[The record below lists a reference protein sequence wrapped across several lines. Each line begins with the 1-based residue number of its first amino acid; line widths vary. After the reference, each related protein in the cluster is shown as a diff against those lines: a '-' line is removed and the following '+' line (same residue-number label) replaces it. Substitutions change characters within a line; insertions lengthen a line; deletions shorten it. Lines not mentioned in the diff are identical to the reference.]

1 MKKMSNEQIIPL
13 EQHFIN
19 EQSDF
24 YNYLIDISAFK
35 NKQTYRDY
43 LTRLRYVSQF
53 YRLDGNITSD
63 DVDFIIED
71 LKRTMSERDR
81 YNSQKGVGDIASGL
95 RKFLQYAQS
104 DYRKR
109 IADSILAEEKAVND
123 DALISETEKEAVVKS
138 RIGQGSFRQRL
149 VEFWHGCSVT
159 NCQTQSLLIASHIRP
174 WRKSDNKQ
182 RLDVYNGLLLIP
194 NLDKL
199 FDKGYI
205 SFDDKGI
212 IILSDFL
219 PLSEYRLLG
228 VQQGMRLVHIETNH
242 IPYLK
247 FHRENCL
254 L

>member
-1 MKKMSNEQIIPL
+1 MQQSFEQY
-13 EQHFIN
+13 FIN

-24 YNYLIDISAFK
+24 YNYLIDTNAFK
-35 NKQTYRDY
+35 SPKTYRDY
-43 LTRLRYVSQF
+43 ITRLRYVSQL
-53 YRLDGNITSD
+53 YRLDSSITSEYI
-63 DVDFIIED
+63 DFIVED
-71 LKRTMSERDR
+71 LKRTMLERDR
-81 YNSQKGVGDIASGL
+81 YNTNKGIGDIASGL
-95 RKFLQYAQS
+95 RKFLQYAKS
-104 DYRKR
+104 DYKH
-109 IADSILAEEKAVND
+109 IIENSVLTQENEIITDTS
-123 DALISETEKEAVVKS
+123 ISETEKDAVVKS

>member
-1 MKKMSNEQIIPL
+1 MQQSL
-13 EQHFIN
+13 EQYFIN

-24 YNYLIDISAFK
+24 YNYLIDVNAFK
-35 NKQTYRDY
+35 SSKTYRDY
-43 LTRLRYVSQF
+43 ITRLRYVSQL
-53 YRLDGNITSD
+53 YRLDSGITSEY
-63 DVDFIIED
+63 VDFIIED
-71 LKRTMSERDR
+71 LKRTMRERDR
-81 YNSQKGVGDIASGL
+81 YNTNKGIGDIASGL

-104 DYRKR
+104 DYKH
-109 IADSILAEEKAVND
+109 IIENSVLAQENAIITD
-123 DALISETEKEAVVKS
+123 TSISETEKEAVVKS

-174 WRKSDNKQ
+174 WRKSDNMQ

-205 SFDDKGI
+205 SFDNNGI

>member
-1 MKKMSNEQIIPL
+1 M
-13 EQHFIN
+13 
-19 EQSDF
+19 
-24 YNYLIDISAFK
+24 
-35 NKQTYRDY
+35 
-43 LTRLRYVSQF
+43 
-53 YRLDGNITSD
+53 
-63 DVDFIIED
+63 
-71 LKRTMSERDR
+71 
-81 YNSQKGVGDIASGL
+81 
-95 RKFLQYAQS
+95 
-104 DYRKR
+104 
-109 IADSILAEEKAVND
+109 
-123 DALISETEKEAVVKS
+123 KS
-138 RIGQGSFRQRL
+138 RVGQGSFRQQL
-149 VEFWHGCSVT
+149 VDYWHGCSVT
-159 NCQTQSLLIASHIRP
+159 HCQTQSLLIASHIRP
-174 WRKSDNKQ
+174 WRKSDNMQ

-205 SFDDKGI
+205 SFDDNGI

>member
-1 MKKMSNEQIIPL
+1 MQQSL
-13 EQHFIN
+13 EQYFIN

-24 YNYLIDISAFK
+24 YNYLIDINAFK
-35 NKQTYRDY
+35 RPKTYRDY
-43 LTRLRYVSQF
+43 ITRLRYVSQL
-53 YRLDGNITSD
+53 YRLDSGITSEY
-63 DVDFIIED
+63 VDFIVED
-71 LKRTMSERDR
+71 LKRTMRERDR
-81 YNSQKGVGDIASGL
+81 YNTIKGISDIASGL
-95 RKFLQYAQS
+95 RKFLQYAKS
-104 DYRKR
+104 DYKH
-109 IADSILAEEKAVND
+109 IIENSVLAQENEIITD
-123 DALISETEKEAVVKS
+123 TSISETEKDAVVKS
-138 RIGQGSFRQRL
+138 RIDQGSFRQRL
-149 VEFWHGCSVT
+149 VDYWHGCSVT
-159 NCQTQSLLIASHIRP
+159 HCQTHSLLIASHIRP
-174 WRKSDNKQ
+174 WRKSDNMQ

-205 SFDDKGI
+205 SFDDNGI

-247 FHRENCL
+247 FHREKCL

>member
-1 MKKMSNEQIIPL
+1 MHQSL
-13 EQHFIN
+13 EQYFIN

-24 YNYLIDISAFK
+24 YNYLIDNNAFK
-35 NKQTYRDY
+35 SPKTYRDY
-43 LTRLRYVSQF
+43 ITRLRYVSQL
-53 YRLDGNITSD
+53 YHLDSGITSEY
-63 DVDFIIED
+63 VDFIIED
-71 LKRTMSERDR
+71 LKRTMCERDR
-81 YNSQKGVGDIASGL
+81 YNTNKGIGDIASGL

-104 DYRKR
+104 DYKH
-109 IADSILAEEKAVND
+109 IIENSVLAQENAIIT
-123 DALISETEKEAVVKS
+123 DASISETEKEAVVKS
-138 RIGQGSFRQRL
+138 RIGQGAFRQRL
-149 VEFWHGCSVT
+149 VDFWHGCSVT

-174 WRKSDNKQ
+174 WRKSDNLQ

-205 SFDDKGI
+205 SFDNNGI

-228 VQQGMRLVHIETNH
+228 VQRGMRLVHIETNH